1 MKNKRQENRI
11 TTEDYIKAV
20 KRADREISLENSS
33 GFKAV
38 TRIHQSKKV
47 YKRKEGKKIDFDTL
61 FFVYLVG
68 AE

>member
-1 MKNKRQENRI
+1 MKKKKQLK
-11 TTEDYIKAV
+11 TKFTAQDYIQAV

-38 TRIHQSKKV
+38 TRIHQSKKT

-61 FFVYLVG
+61 F
-68 AE
+68 